1 MRVGGETLVLNL
13 CTEYLF
19 HFISF
24 FFFCSFIKKG
34 FRKKGKGFLEF
45 GVSLFVLCPA
55 VEREAGDSELCPMV
69 TQTKK
74 KKIKKI
80 AY

>member
-24 FFFCSFIKKG
+24 FFLFFHQKRVSEKKERVSGVWSQSFC
-34 FRKKGKGFLEF
+34 
-45 GVSLFVLCPA
+45 LCPA

-69 TQTKK
+69 TQKK
-74 KKIKKI
+74 KK
-80 AY
+80 